1 MNALRLVYHLIVLYL
16 TVQLLWYIFRERRL
30 WAQASTVLVLA
41 LFLLRLF
48 WIK

>member
-1 MNALRLVYHLIVLYL
+1 MTAMRFVYQIIVAYL
-16 TVQLLWYIFRERRL
+16 TVHLVWYLFREKKI

-48 WIK
+48 WAK

>member
-1 MNALRLVYHLIVLYL
+1 MNAMRFIYQLIVLYL
-16 TVQLLWYIFRERRL
+16 TAHFLWYLVREKKA
-30 WAQASTVLVLA
+30 WAQASTVMVLA

>member
-1 MNALRLVYHLIVLYL
+1 MSALRFVYHLIVFYL
-16 TVQLLWYIFRERRL
+16 TAQLIWYLFREKKL
-30 WAQASTVLVLA
+30 WAQGSVVLVLA